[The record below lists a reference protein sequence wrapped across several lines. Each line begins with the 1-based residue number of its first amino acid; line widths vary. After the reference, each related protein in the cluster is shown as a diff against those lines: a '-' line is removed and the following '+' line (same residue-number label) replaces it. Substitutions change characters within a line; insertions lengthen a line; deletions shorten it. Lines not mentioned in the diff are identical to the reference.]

1 MIIINLHEMKSEEK
15 LLEELILKCINWV
28 VLD

>member
-1 MIIINLHEMKSEEK
+1 MIILSTYMKSEEK
-15 LLEELILKCINWV
+15 SLEELILKCINWV

>member
-1 MIIINLHEMKSEEK
+1 MIIIMLHEMKSEEE